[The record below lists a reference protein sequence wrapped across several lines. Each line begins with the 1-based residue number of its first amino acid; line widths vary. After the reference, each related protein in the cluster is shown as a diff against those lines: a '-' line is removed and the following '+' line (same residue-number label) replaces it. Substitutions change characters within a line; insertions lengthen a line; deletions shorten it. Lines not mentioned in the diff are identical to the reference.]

1 MKVKIK
7 PHSTLHKFFPQKE
20 FYADLNHYQDLL
32 SYLNSMFPKL
42 HQYTKQLAADNFS
55 ELVLFLDK
63 DLKPITMSDF
73 MVKKFKE
80 GDEIYVVPGIKGA
93 KKVAK
98 IIIGIAL
105 IAAAGFIAGPAVLGF
120 TAGTTAFATATTI
133 ITVVGTTLLTMGVME
148 LMMPVTPTPDTGTA
162 AESAMF
168 ASLTNTTAA
177 GITTSLHYG
186 QVRVAGQLLSGYTT
200 PIPHGPDEVIR
211 LEDYIAIPSTEQAEE
226 YNWLL
231 PVGGN

>member
-1 MKVKIK
+1 MRVKIK
-7 PHSTLHKFFPQKE
+7 PHSTLQKFFPQDE
-20 FYADLNHYQDLL
+20 FYADLTQYQELIP
-32 SYLNSMFPKL
+32 YLNAMFPKL
-42 HQYTKQLAADNFS
+42 RQYSKQLAADSFS

-63 DLKPITMSDF
+63 DLKAISMQDF

-80 GDEIYVVPGIKGA
+80 GDEIYIVPGIKGS

-98 IIIGIAL
+98 VLIGLTLAVFATPIAS
-105 IAAAGFIAGPAVLGF
+105 ALGF
-120 TAGTTAFATATTI
+120 TAGTTGAFIAKAVITA
-133 ITVVGTTLLTMGVME
+133 VGSTLLAMGAME
-148 LMMPVTPTPDTGTA
+148 LMMPPLSSPNTGTA

-186 QVRVAGQLLSGYTT
+186 QPRVAGQLISGYTS
-200 PIPHGPDEVIR
+200 PIPHGPNEIIR
-211 LEDYIAIPSTEQAEE
+211 LEDYIRIPSSSQAEE

-231 PVGGN
+231 PVGGA